1 MSRNLKIILAILGV
15 AVAVGLLSLHN
26 LKTRVNRLAENQTS
40 EEQARREVVAPPI
53 TTPTDVSSTASIFWA
68 SATAPEQLAA
78 VQVQLPLSSDPAM
91 RGKQV
96 IQELISNAPSAA
108 QRTLPGDV
116 ALLAFYVL
124 PDGTA
129 IADFSDALSAETPSG
144 ILSEELTVNSIAQTL
159 AANVPSLRRLK
170 ILMHGQEVEALAGHV
185 DLTGYF
191 DLNPAATAAAGATA
205 AVDAPAAPLS
215 SMPANTAPSAPP
227 SNSKP

>member
-1 MSRNLKIILAILGV
+1 MSRNLKIALAILSV
-15 AVAVGLLSLHN
+15 AVVVGLFSLRS
-26 LKTRVNRLAENQTS
+26 LKTRVNRLAENEAS

-53 TTPTDVSSTASIFWA
+53 TTPTDVTSTASIFWA
-68 SATAPEQLAA
+68 SETAPEQLAP
-78 VQVQLPLSSDPAM
+78 VQAQIALSSDPAM

-96 IQELISNAPSAA
+96 IQALIASPPSPA
-108 QRTLPGDV
+108 QRTLPADV
-116 ALLAFYVL
+116 TLLAFYVV

-191 DLNPAATAAAGATA
+191 DLNAAATP
-205 AVDAPAAPLS
+205 PAK
-215 SMPANTAPSAPP
+215 
-227 SNSKP
+227 SNP